1 MTGSLLD
8 MSLFIGSTPLGLFFT
23 SGNRADLL
31 KSSVLVSID
40 EKLSFYLAG
49 LIEGDGSIKI
59 PKTVRSEK
67 DKIFYPS
74 VTIVSQRFTF
84 S

>member
-1 MTGSLLD
+1 
-8 MSLFIGSTPLGLFFT
+8 MSLFIGSTPLGLFFFKT
-23 SGNRADLL
+23 SVKELIYLRVF
-31 KSSVLVSID
+31 VLVSID

-67 DKIFYPS
+67 GKIVYLL
-74 VTIVSQRFTF
+74 
-84 S
+84 